1 MKSKSIANSRVPCGT
16 GEVERPRGVT
26 YRVTCHEWLIQG
38 VCASRT
44 FPTICVQRCSVA
56 AVSCHASSGSA
67 GQASFRGSEGE
78 CDGVVTVNLPHQS
91 CTKRCMHE
99 GTTARWM
106 CGMRKSNRD
115 ERIAMR
121 CCSRPSSQDSLRVP
135 SAKREAASQGEAVFA
150 RSAYVLNVR

>member
-67 GQASFRGSEGE
+67 GQTSVRGSEGG
-78 CDGVVTVNLPHQS
+78 CDSVVTVSLLPS
-91 CTKRCMHE
+91 VFHE
-99 GTTARWM
+99 TVYA
-106 CGMRKSNRD
+106 
-115 ERIAMR
+115 
-121 CCSRPSSQDSLRVP
+121 
-135 SAKREAASQGEAVFA
+135 
-150 RSAYVLNVR
+150 